1 LDLYSLRGPYA
12 ETLYE
17 PHVALRCREA
27 VHGGVMKEQAA
38 PATRVA
44 YIGGAGRSGSTVLAL
59 LLAQVPGFVAVGGL
73 SNIWERGLRDNYLCG
88 CGAHF
93 EDCPFWNDVGN
104 EAFGSWRDLDLDE
117 VLRLRLEVAR
127 YRHVPS
133 LLAPNVRRGFAGR
146 FDTYADYMAALYRA
160 VATVSGSTVV
170 VDNSHDLPPALI
182 LRRTPGIRS
191 QVIHLIRD
199 SRGVA
204 FSVSKSVLRA
214 EATASR
220 SYMTRFS
227 ATEASGLWL
236 LANGLYHVIPK
247 RSLPRLV
254 VHYEALVASPT
265 KEISRVAK
273 FLGEE
278 LSTSDLAAFGGDSIE
293 VAENHMISGNPHRLE
308 RRQMS
313 LRLDEEWRRKM
324 SPRDRR
330 LVTLL
335 TLPLAL
341 PYGYVGS
348 RRR

>member
-1 LDLYSLRGPYA
+1 MS
-12 ETLYE
+12 
-17 PHVALRCREA
+17 
-27 VHGGVMKEQAA
+27 EQAA

-93 EDCPFWNDVGN
+93 EDCPFWNEVGN
-104 EAFGSWRDLDLDE
+104 EAFGGWRELDLDRI
-117 VLRLRLEVAR
+117 LRLRLEVAR

-133 LLAPNVRRGFAGR
+133 LLAPNVHRDFAGR
-146 FDTYADYMAALYRA
+146 LDAYCDYMGALYRA
-160 VATVSGSTVV
+160 AATVSGSTVV
-170 VDNSHDLPPALI
+170 VDNSHDLPPALV
-182 LRRTPGIRS
+182 LRRTPSIRS

-204 FSVSKSVLRA
+204 YSVSKSVLRA

-236 LANGLYHVIPK
+236 LANGVYHTVPK

-265 KEISRVAK
+265 KEIARIAT

-278 LSTSDLAAFGGDSIE
+278 LSTSDLAALGGDSVE

-308 RRQMS
+308 RKQVTV
-313 LRLDEEWRRKM
+313 RLDEEWRRKM
-324 SPRDRR
+324 KPRDRR
-330 LVTLL
+330 IVTLL
-335 TLPLAL
+335 TAPLAL
-341 PYGYVGS
+341 PYGYLGTS
-348 RRR
+348 RR

>member
-1 LDLYSLRGPYA
+1 
-12 ETLYE
+12 
-17 PHVALRCREA
+17 
-27 VHGGVMKEQAA
+27 MKEQAA